1 MSKFQKGDIVYRA
14 CLAEFD
20 GKQHPIAILAK
31 VAAVCP
37 QRDGSATYIL
47 HNFDGMP
54 RSPGAVWSTTG
65 AAEDT
70 LHADPIEAM
79 SKAVAAVK
87 PGAVA
92 RTDVCAE
99 GIAHV

>member
-1 MSKFQKGDIVYRA
+1 MSKFHKGDIVYRA

-20 GKQHPIAILAK
+20 GKRYPIAILAK
-31 VAAVCP
+31 VAVVCP
-37 QRDGSATYIL
+37 QRDGSTTYIL

-70 LHADPIEAM
+70 LHADPLEAM
-79 SKAVAAVK
+79 IKAVAAIK

-92 RTDVCAE
+92 RTDACQEAV
-99 GIAHV
+99 AHV